1 VRENSIFTRLKLSG
15 LTLRS
20 GKPPKIAQNL
30 KNSLFA
36 FFNFGIANL
45 ERKNETTKFKNEN
58 FKIYSY
64 VFQNLTTFAQF
75 QK

>member
-1 VRENSIFTRLKLSG
+1 MRE
-15 LTLRS
+15 
-20 GKPPKIAQNL
+20 NL
-30 KNSLFA
+30 KNWYRKISGPVLRLAKPVENAPKTENRLFA

-64 VFQNLTTFAQF
+64 VFQNLTTFVQF

>member
-1 VRENSIFTRLKLSG
+1 VRENSIFARPKLSG
-15 LTLRS
+15 GYLRL

-30 KNSLFA
+30 KKPLFA

-45 ERKNETTKFKNEN
+45 KRKNETTKFKNEN

-64 VFQNLTTFAQF
+64 VCQNLTTFAQF